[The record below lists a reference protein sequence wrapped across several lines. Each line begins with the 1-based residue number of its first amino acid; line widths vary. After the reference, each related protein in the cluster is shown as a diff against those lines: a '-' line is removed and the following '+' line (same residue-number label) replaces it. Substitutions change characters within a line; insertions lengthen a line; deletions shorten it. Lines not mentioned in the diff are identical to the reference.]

1 MTESEKRA
9 RAIQRAREE
18 HVHILRVH
26 NRPNVYTTL
35 SKSRERARYIL
46 FVEPD
51 GSVACS
57 CRGFYNHKVCKHSE
71 QLHTRLAREA
81 AEQRRAE
88 ARGRRA
94 GDPAQLAMPLD
105 GESARPAA

>member
-1 MTESEKRA
+1 MTEAEQRA

-18 HVHILRVH
+18 HVHILKVH

-46 FVEPD
+46 FVEND
-51 GSVACS
+51 GAVACS

-81 AEQRRAE
+81 AEARRRA
-88 ARGRRA
+88 ARTRPGS
-94 GDPAQLAMPLD
+94 DPAQLPLQL
-105 GESARPAA
+105 EAEPARPAA

>member
-18 HVHILRVH
+18 HVHILKVH

-46 FVEPD
+46 FVEQD

-81 AEQRRAE
+81 AEKRRRE
-88 ARGRRA
+88 ARARRES
-94 GDPAQLAMPLD
+94 DPAQLALPL
-105 GESARPAA
+105 EAELAETAA

>member
-18 HVHILRVH
+18 HVHILKVH

-81 AEQRRAE
+81 AEQRRRE
-88 ARGRRA
+88 ARLRRED
-94 GDPAQLAMPLD
+94 DPRQLALALD
-105 GESARPAA
+105 AEPVQTAA

>member
-9 RAIQRAREE
+9 RAIQRARDE
-18 HVHILRVH
+18 HVHILKVH

-81 AEQRRAE
+81 AEARRRAV
-88 ARGRRA
+88 RA
-94 GDPAQLAMPLD
+94 HPGDDPAQLSLPLQA
-105 GESARPAA
+105 EPARSAA